1 VIAFWLLLGA
11 SAAADSAAPVV
22 FESHSSKPGVAE
34 MERAPDWKCGDW
46 RWESEPTETDHIF
59 EARIEMECDID
70 ATSGS
75 SLARVRNEM
84 LETLK
89 RTRKIHAGPEAVTES
104 GLSGVRYEVT
114 IALKDADEGVRVRE
128 EAIIASDDRSRLI
141 YQTRSKEIS
150 ANGMAAYLR
159 RLAFRAEVQRRVAAA
174 GETVGYRVKLWNLVA
189 IERPWYALGVM
200 FRSVAKGKVRDKFE
214 KVRAELLPR
223 IAESLRKEGDLK

>member
-1 VIAFWLLLGA
+1 VIAFWLWLA
-11 SAAADSAAPVV
+11 TSAAADSSAPVV
-22 FESHSSKPGVAE
+22 FEAHSLQPGVRVAE
-34 MERAPDWKCGDW
+34 PGTNWKCGEW
-46 RWESEPTETDHIF
+46 RWESEPAETDRIF

-70 ATSGS
+70 APLGS
-75 SLARVRNEM
+75 SLARVREEM
-84 LETLK
+84 LATLH
-89 RTRKIHAGPEAVTES
+89 RTRKVHAGPDVVTES
-104 GLSGVRYEVT
+104 GLSGVRYDVT

-159 RLAFRAEVQRRVAAA
+159 RLAFRAEVRRRDAAA
-174 GETVGYRVKLWNLVA
+174 GETAGYRVKLWNLVA

-200 FRSVAKGKVRDKFE
+200 FRSIAKGKVRDKFE

-223 IAESLRKEGDLK
+223 IAESLRKEGELK